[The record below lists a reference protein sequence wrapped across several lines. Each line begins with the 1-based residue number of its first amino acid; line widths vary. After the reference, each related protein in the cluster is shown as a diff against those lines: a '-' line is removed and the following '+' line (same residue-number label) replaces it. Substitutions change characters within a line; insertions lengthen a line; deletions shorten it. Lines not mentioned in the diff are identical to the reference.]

1 MGDFSAEGPVVHE
14 EDLQV
19 FIIPH
24 EELLESVRQVE
35 SGLAVA
41 AVAAFRHGLV
51 AAEASH
57 SVVYSVV
64 KYLWG
69 VASCRSSGLGSSP
82 IQTERIWRCVFLII
96 FLARRGV
103 VFTISDI

>member
-24 EELLESVRQVE
+24 EELLEAIRQVE

-51 AAEASH
+51 ATEAASH
-57 SVVYSVV
+57 SVVDTWGCKL
-64 KYLWG
+64 KYLWDG
-69 VASCRSSGLGSSP
+69 ASCRSCGLGSSP
-82 IQTERIWRCVFLII
+82 IQTERIWRCV
-96 FLARRGV
+96 
-103 VFTISDI
+103 S